1 MSGPALRYA
10 PADVEHL
17 PLLWA
22 GEVAVVGGGS
32 AGCAAAVAA
41 ARTGAATLLVES
53 GGFLGGTGT
62 RVLDSFYGFYAPGA
76 EGTRVLGG
84 IPWEVCEALT
94 ARGMA
99 FARPSTYGAGT
110 AVTYEPEALKRVW
123 ETLVLGAG
131 AELLLHAR
139 MSGVVL
145 DGTAIVGLVLETVR
159 GPARVGATAVV
170 DASGDAEVAWRAG
183 AALERPG
190 SQRRVQPSTTTF
202 RMGNVAPEP
211 ASRDRL
217 RELMAETAGGDEY
230 RLPRHEGSI
239 HETVLDGV
247 RHANMTRVAG
257 MDTTDPWELT
267 AAEVEGRAQVDEYVR
282 FLRERVHGYADA
294 FLVQTSTR
302 IGVRESRR
310 LVGEYVLTRGD
321 VLAARDFADGIA
333 RCGAPIEDHDEGG
346 ATRWEYIGDGGSPT
360 GSTYAIPWRCLLP
373 IEVDGLVV
381 AGRCLSATHDAHAS
395 VRSMGQCMAMG
406 QAAGTGAALAVA
418 AGVGPRRVDPARLRD
433 RLAADGVL
441 L

>member
-1 MSGPALRYA
+1 MSGPAVRYA
-10 PADVEHL
+10 PADVAGL
-17 PLLWA
+17 PRLWS
-22 GEVAVVGGGS
+22 GDVAVVGGGS

-62 RVLDSFYGFYAPGA
+62 RVLDSFYGFYAPGGGA
-76 EGTRVLGG
+76 RVLGG

-94 ARGMA
+94 ARGLA
-99 FARPSTYGAGT
+99 FERPSSYGAGT

-123 ETLVLGAG
+123 EELVLGAG
-131 AELLLHAR
+131 AQLLLHAR
-139 MSGVVL
+139 MTAVVL
-145 DGTAIVGLVLETVR
+145 DGGTLCGLVVETASGPVR
-159 GPARVGATAVV
+159 VDAAAVV

-190 SQRRVQPSTTTF
+190 PERRVQPCTTTF
-202 RMGNVAPEP
+202 RVGGVAARR
-211 ASRDRL
+211 ASRKRL
-217 RELMAETAGGDEY
+217 RDLMAAERRY
-230 RLPRHEGSI
+230 RLPRREGSI
-239 HETVLDGV
+239 HDTVLAGV

-257 MDTTDPWELT
+257 VDGTDPWELT
-267 AAEVEGRAQVDEYVR
+267 RAEVEGRAQVEEYVG
-282 FLRERVHGYADA
+282 FLRARVPGYEDA
-294 FLVQTSTR
+294 FLLQTSSR

-310 LVGEYVLTRGD
+310 LVGEYVLTRED
-321 VLAARDFADGIA
+321 VLEARDFADGIA

-346 ATRWEYIGDGGSPT
+346 ATRWEYIGGRPT
-360 GSTYAIPWRCLLP
+360 GATYAIPWRCLLP
-373 IEVDGLVV
+373 VGVDGLAV

-406 QAAGTGAALAVA
+406 QAAGTAAALAGRGLRTLA
-418 AGVGPRRVDPARLRD
+418 PERLRA